1 VAPADQAKVVD
12 GEVDVDGG
20 QTVDVTLT
28 IASPGNYKFHCSH
41 FLHSAFGMTGEAV
54 VR

>member
-1 VAPADQAKVVD
+1 VSFSIP
-12 GEVDVDGG
+12 
-20 QTVDVTLT
+20 T
-28 IASPGNYKFHCSH
+28 PGTYKFHCTH